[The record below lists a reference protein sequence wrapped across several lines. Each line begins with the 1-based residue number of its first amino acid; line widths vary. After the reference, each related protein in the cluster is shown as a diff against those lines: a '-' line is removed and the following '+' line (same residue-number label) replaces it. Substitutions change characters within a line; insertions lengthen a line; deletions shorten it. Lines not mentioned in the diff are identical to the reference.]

1 MVSKR
6 VVLTLGGICASFII
20 SGAGVSPVKAV
31 DSINT
36 DIPVA
41 GISVVLDN
49 FLTGNDNADI
59 EIKKYL
65 GLDDDT
71 AEKAENETE
80 AVAETEPETTEKVSP
95 YANVAVSQVGTDD
108 GYVNIRSDAS
118 TKGEILGKIYNNCAA
133 TILEAVEGENGTWY
147 HISSGSV
154 NGYIKAEYFVTGDE
168 AEQLAIKIGKIFG
181 RVNTGGLRLRS
192 EPNTESEIITKLWS
206 GEVYSVVE
214 QADGFVK
221 VSLGQDDDG
230 TAVEGYV
237 SEDYI
242 DVYVT
247 FDEAISLEEEAAKI
261 AEEEELARKAKEAE
275 EKLAAAQ
282 RAASSNTA
290 AQAPAVQSAPQQAQA
305 PVSVPNNVSSATR
318 DAVVAYALQFVGNP
332 YVYGGTSLTNGTDCS
347 GFTMGVMARFGISLP
362 HSSRSQANRGTAISA
377 SDLRPGDLIFY
388 GRGSSIG
395 HVALYIGNGQIVH
408 ASDENTGIIVSS
420 CNYRSMIKC
429 VNVIGD

>member
-1 MVSKR
+1 MVSRR

-20 SGAGVSPVKAV
+20 SGAGVNPVKAV
-31 DSINT
+31 DSINA

-41 GISVVLDN
+41 GISVTLDN
-49 FLTGNDNADI
+49 FFSENDNADD

-65 GLDDDT
+65 GLNT
-71 AEKAENETE
+71 SEEAETVEETQ
-80 AVAETEPETTEKVSP
+80 AETEPETTEKVSP

-108 GYVNIRSDAS
+108 GYVNVRSIAS
-118 TKGEILGKIYNNCAA
+118 TEGEILGKVYNNCAA
-133 TILEAVEGENGTWY
+133 TILDTVEGENGTWY

-154 NGYIKAEYFVTGDE
+154 TGYIKAEYFVTGDE

-181 RVNTGGLRLRS
+181 KVNAGGLRLRT

-221 VSLGQDDDG
+221 ISLGEDDDG

-237 SEDYI
+237 SEEYI

-247 FDEAISLEEEAAKI
+247 FDEAISSEEEAAKI
-261 AEEEELARKAKEAE
+261 AEEEELARKAREAE
-275 EKLAAAQ
+275 ERLAAAQ
-282 RAASSNTA
+282 QQAAAASNAA
-290 AQAPAVQSAPQQAQA
+290 AQQQAAAAQQQEA
-305 PVSVPNNVSSATR
+305 VSIPNNVSSATR
-318 DAVVAYALQFVGNP
+318 DAIVAYALQFVGNP

-347 GFTMGVMARFGISLP
+347 GFTMGVMAHFGISLS
-362 HSSRSQANRGTAISA
+362 HSSRAQANQGAAISA

-388 GRGSSIG
+388 GSGSSIG

-408 ASDENTGIIVSS
+408 ASNENTGIIISS